1 MTIAFLGT
9 GLMGTGFVKRM
20 RTQGLSVRVWN
31 RSTDKAQALAAVG
44 AQPCSSAADAVKGVE
59 RVHLM
64 LSDDEAVDAVL
75 ASIST
80 ALDPQTWIIDHT
92 TTAPT
97 PTAARAARMK
107 SLGLRYVHAPVFMGP
122 ANAEAATGV
131 MLLCGEAQY
140 RSAVTPILQQ
150 MTTKVV
156 DLGDAPDRAAAFK
169 LFGNLAIIGLMGV
182 LGDVARLANAVGMSA
197 AEAMSLFE
205 HFNPGA
211 TLPTRAAKVADGP
224 YRPPSFEVSM
234 ARKDVRLMIEEA
246 QRHGVS
252 LAVMPAIMSL
262 FDAAVARGES
272 ALDSS
277 AAMRF
282 PIKPVAGG

>member
-9 GLMGTGFVKRM
+9 GLMGAGFVKRM
-20 RTQGLSVRVWN
+20 RAQGHEVNVWN
-31 RSTDKAQALAAVG
+31 RSAAKAQALAAVG
-44 AQPCSSAADAVKGVE
+44 ARPCATAADAVRGVE

-64 LSDDEAVDAVL
+64 LSDDDAVDAVIE
-75 ASIST
+75 SIAATVS
-80 ALDPQTWIIDHT
+80 PQTWIIDHT

-97 PTAARAARMK
+97 PTAARAARLK
-107 SLGLRYVHAPVFMGP
+107 ARGQRFLHAPVFMGP
-122 ANAEAATGV
+122 SNAEAGTGV
-131 MLLCGEAQY
+131 ILVCGDAATRE
-140 RSAVTPILQQ
+140 AVTPVLQA

-169 LFGNLAIIGLMGV
+169 LFGNLTIIGLVGV
-182 LGDVARLANAVGMSA
+182 LGDVGRLAHAVGMTP
-197 AEAMSLFE
+197 AEAMTLFT

-211 TLPTRAAKVADGP
+211 SLPTRADKVASGP
-224 YRPPSFEVSM
+224 YMPPSFEVAM

-246 QRHGVS
+246 KRHGVD
-252 LAVMPAIMSL
+252 LAVMPSVMAL
-262 FDAAVARGES
+262 FDAAIARGES

-282 PIKPVAGG
+282 PIKPVA